1 MPGMTRR
8 AKADLVSEADAL
20 RLRMAQQEPSRP
32 ESLQPTDPAQLA
44 VQPFLHAGAD
54 GLLIRLLD
62 SLPALVSFVTSE
74 LRYAW
79 INQHYESWFG
89 LPRDRIIGESP
100 QSILP
105 PDAFERMLIFC
116 RRALAGELVHYQ
128 NTLIRRDGSAR
139 HLDTTYVPH
148 FDQNG
153 SVIGF
158 LVLAFDTTDHW
169 EAQERLR
176 ESETRFRQLAENIGE
191 VFWMSTGT
199 GDKTLYVS
207 PAFEK
212 IWGRSAD
219 ELYRRPSLWL
229 EAIIPEDRDRVQ
241 QHYHSKRWLEGGFHN
256 EYRIARPDGA
266 VRWIHDRG
274 FPVRDDKGKV
284 YRIVGFAQDVTEL
297 QQAADRERQLLA
309 DLAHMARLTTMGEMA
324 SGLAHELNQPLSA
337 IMNYLDASVR
347 LLQNQ
352 GKAPDN
358 VLSAMGSAAAE
369 AERAGKI
376 IHRMKNFLRRT
387 EPRQSAEDVNQLVQE
402 ALDLIAREIRL
413 SSTRLRMELAE
424 GLPRVMADRI
434 QIEQV
439 ILNLARN
446 ALDAMQQTEPEK
458 RILTVKTARD
468 AARAV
473 TVSVSDTGV
482 GLSADSAEQLFQAFY
497 TTKPEG
503 MGMGLAIS
511 RTIVQAHGG
520 RLWAEPGNGRGAT
533 FTFTLPVATEDPR
546 R

>member
-1 MPGMTRR
+1 MTKR
-8 AKADLVSEADAL
+8 AKAELVSEADAL
-20 RLRMAQQEPSRP
+20 RLRMEEEEPSRP
-32 ESLQPTDPAQLA
+32 KSLQSIDPAQLA
-44 VQPFLHAGAD
+44 VQPFLHSGAD

-105 PDAFERMLIFC
+105 PDAYERMLSFG
-116 RRALAGELVHYQ
+116 RRALDGELVHYQ
-128 NTLIRRDGSAR
+128 NTLIRQDGSAR

-148 FDQNG
+148 FDHNG

-212 IWGRSAD
+212 IWGRSAE
-219 ELYRRPSLWL
+219 ELYRRPFLWL

-241 QHYHSKRWLEGGFHN
+241 QHYHSKCWLQGGFHI

-266 VRWIHDRG
+266 IRWIHDRG
-274 FPVRDDKGKV
+274 FPVRDGQGKV
-284 YRIVGFAQDVTEL
+284 HRIVGFAQDVTEL
-297 QQAADRERQLLA
+297 KQAADRERQLLA

-387 EPRQSAEDVNQLVQE
+387 EPRQSAEDVNQLAQE

-458 RILTVKTARD
+458 RILTVRTARD
-468 AARAV
+468 AAGAV

-482 GLSADSAEQLFQAFY
+482 GLSADSTEQLFQAFY
-497 TTKPEG
+497 TTKPQG

-520 RLWAEPGNGRGAT
+520 KLWAEPGNGRGAT

>member
-1 MPGMTRR
+1 
-8 AKADLVSEADAL
+8 
-20 RLRMAQQEPSRP
+20 
-32 ESLQPTDPAQLA
+32 
-44 VQPFLHAGAD
+44 
-54 GLLIRLLD
+54 
-62 SLPALVSFVTSE
+62 
-74 LRYAW
+74 
-79 INQHYESWFG
+79 
-89 LPRDRIIGESP
+89 
-100 QSILP
+100 
-105 PDAFERMLIFC
+105 MLIFC

-128 NTLIRRDGSAR
+128 NTLTRRDGSAR

-199 GDKTLYVS
+199 RDRTLYVS

-219 ELYRRPSLWL
+219 ELYRRPTLWL
-229 EAIIPEDRDRVQ
+229 EAIIPEDQARVQ
-241 QHYHSKRWLEGGFHN
+241 QHYHSKRWLEGGFHI
-256 EYRIARPDGA
+256 EYRISRPDGA
-266 VRWIHDRG
+266 IRWIHDRG
-274 FPVRDDKGKV
+274 FPVRDDQGNV
-284 YRIVGFAQDVTEL
+284 HRIVGFAQDVTEL
-297 QQAADRERQLLA
+297 KQAADRERQLLA

-347 LLQNQ
+347 LLQNH
-352 GKAPDN
+352 GKVPDN
-358 VLSAMGSAAAE
+358 VISAMGSAAAE

-387 EPRQSAEDVNQLVQE
+387 EPRQSAEDVNQLAQE

-424 GLPRVMADRI
+424 GLPRVLADRI

-446 ALDAMQQTEPEK
+446 ALDAMQPTEPEK

-482 GLSADSAEQLFQAFY
+482 GLSAESAEQLFQPFY

-520 RLWAEPGNGRGAT
+520 KLWAEPESGRGAT
-533 FTFTLPVATEDPR
+533 FTFSLPVATEDPR